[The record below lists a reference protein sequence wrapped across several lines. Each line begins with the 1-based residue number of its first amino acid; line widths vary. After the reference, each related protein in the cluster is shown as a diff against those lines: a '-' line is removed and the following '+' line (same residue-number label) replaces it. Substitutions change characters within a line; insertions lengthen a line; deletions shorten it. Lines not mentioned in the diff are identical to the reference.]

1 MEEKNHT
8 RTSLVS
14 KLPKYGTKS
23 LGSTLQ
29 PMPNR
34 TAVPLSGNSHSSS
47 GKNCSKH
54 NGTVHMS
61 SFAFSWQKS
70 NKYQLGDQSGGES
83 IFAQNSNE
91 KLVDSE
97 KYSPSQGGFGKDVL
111 RVGLNS
117 TSSVASK
124 TAKQVNMFVSS
135 TEELNQKSLPG
146 LSSSAKFTKGTL
158 FGRTSYSGLSA
169 PKSHLNGFY
178 GNRPSVDL
186 QRCRIN
192 SSASR
197 TSSGESLAQ
206 STDNAKSLSCEKM
219 VRSQSFSHSIQ
230 NSFLPAASLTR
241 SHSFNKAVDLTRPYQ
256 KQHLAIRASQRSTLL
271 SRNAQQLDAPSGN
284 EPLRYGFTRPYTA
297 ISTSGLRK
305 PPLSN
310 GSGVSPSLGYGMG
323 RPSLLKPTRQQF
335 TGKII
340 VDDSKS
346 TSTDMCIVKVSE
358 ITVNVNGAIEKKDI
372 ENDSQRTEC
381 GEALHDSLG
390 KHGSKVICMNDDV
403 DEISI
408 SSLSSSEKNDLSEDF
423 SDDFIDL
430 EDSNRTIQVKQEVSI
445 EELEHGGATPVDP
458 VASLK
463 ESERTHCNTDEWLDI
478 DVSVDDKNEN
488 TKHTFGNNLISPDM
502 DYRAGSSFELSPSD
516 SSDGTYMWDEEGLE
530 PIGSV
535 HPCGSYE
542 SSEMNSIDILNNLDS
557 CDLEDDDLMLDVDLP
572 EDTPCDNVDCE
583 NMNRY
588 DRQDRNT
595 RQQQDGFWKRTPQ
608 RWSTQDHYHLGHA
621 GHFPHGKNDL
631 SRGSSH
637 LEPPI
642 GHFEGYGAPNIYQT
656 PRQLVGLREN
666 TVMLDEMTLRHMVQ
680 DCTAVK
686 TQLLKL
692 KRLLHQNDENV
703 CLQDIPLSI
712 PSSPEP
718 QDIEPIYKTEDLLNE
733 IRQLK
738 EDLKKK
744 DETIK
749 RLEHQLATR
758 CNCHKDGQK
767 PKGTMC
773 TYADKFTQT
782 SCRRSSPQ
790 VLQPSSSL
798 PSSTDLAQG
807 KLIKTPHTEAHS
819 EYPKQGLHE
828 NGDHHNQNAANGS
841 HTNSLNEL
849 NILLSKRL
857 NIKDLNESEPVE
869 DNLKVKKSAK
879 EPGELASNE
888 DGTLQSLPSSCQTPT
903 QMDARDV
910 QTKLA
915 AKSQPSS
922 PNQASQPKT
931 LRASEPPNQNALVPP
946 SVANTASSP
955 NCPTAS
961 KAELPSP
968 SSATQLQPTSSQTHL
983 KSKPSQ
989 RISKLRPPTISF
1001 VKSKQISNPMLICQE
1016 PQNSHS
1022 KTNIPRPLAQRKE
1035 NVQNQNT
1042 GLRSGDS
1049 LASNRHSRLPKPKTH

>member
-1 MEEKNHT
+1 MEEKNHI
-8 RTSLVS
+8 RTALVS

-34 TAVPLSGNSHSSS
+34 TAVLLSGNSHFSS

-54 NGTVHMS
+54 NGTVRMS

-83 IFAQNSNE
+83 NFTQNSNK

-97 KYSPSQGGFGKDVL
+97 KYSSSQGELGKDVL
-111 RVGLNS
+111 RVGLSS

-146 LSSSAKFTKGTL
+146 LSSSAKFTKDTL

-197 TSSGESLAQ
+197 TSSRESLAQ
-206 STDNAKSLSCEKM
+206 STDSAKSLSCEKM

-230 NSFLPAASLTR
+230 NSFLPAASLSR

-305 PPLSN
+305 PPVSN

-323 RPSLLKPTRQQF
+323 HPSLLKPTRQQF

-358 ITVNVNGAIEKKDI
+358 ITVNVNGAIEEKDI
-372 ENDSQRTEC
+372 ENDSQRTDC

-390 KHGSKVICMNDDV
+390 RHGSKVICMNDDV

-430 EDSNRTIQVKQEVSI
+430 DDSNRTIQVKQEVSL

-458 VASLK
+458 VTSLK
-463 ESERTHCNTDEWLDI
+463 ESERPCCNTDEWLDI

-488 TKHTFGNNLISPDM
+488 TKHTIGNNLISPDM

-572 EDTPCDNVDCE
+572 EDAPCDNVDCE

-608 RWSTQDHYHLGHA
+608 LWSAQDHYHLGHA

-637 LEPPI
+637 LEPAI

-718 QDIEPIYKTEDLLNE
+718 QDVEPIYKTEDLLNE

-738 EDLKKK
+738 EDMKKK

-758 CNCHKDGQK
+758 CNCHKDGQN

-782 SCRRSSPQ
+782 FCRRSSGGYSAPSFSPWQGSFQGIPRTVPPQ
-790 VLQPSSSL
+790 RRQTSSTTAFQQPS
-798 PSSTDLAQG
+798 QF
-807 KLIKTPHTEAHS
+807 H
-819 EYPKQGLHE
+819 
-828 NGDHHNQNAANGS
+828 
-841 HTNSLNEL
+841 
-849 NILLSKRL
+849 R
-857 NIKDLNESEPVE
+857 
-869 DNLKVKKSAK
+869 
-879 EPGELASNE
+879 
-888 DGTLQSLPSSCQTPT
+888 
-903 QMDARDV
+903 
-910 QTKLA
+910 
-915 AKSQPSS
+915 
-922 PNQASQPKT
+922 
-931 LRASEPPNQNALVPP
+931 
-946 SVANTASSP
+946 
-955 NCPTAS
+955 
-961 KAELPSP
+961 
-968 SSATQLQPTSSQTHL
+968 
-983 KSKPSQ
+983 
-989 RISKLRPPTISF
+989 
-1001 VKSKQISNPMLICQE
+1001 
-1016 PQNSHS
+1016 
-1022 KTNIPRPLAQRKE
+1022 PRPGKI
-1035 NVQNQNT
+1035 NKNT
-1042 GLRSGDS
+1042 TYRG
-1049 LASNRHSRLPKPKTH
+1049 PQ

>member
-1 MEEKNHT
+1 MEEKNHI

-54 NGTVHMS
+54 NDTVRMS

-83 IFAQNSNE
+83 NSAQNSNE
-91 KLVDSE
+91 KLADSE
-97 KYSPSQGGFGKDVL
+97 TFSPAQGGFSKDVL
-111 RVGLNS
+111 RVGLKS

-124 TAKQVNMFVSS
+124 TAKQINMFVSS

-178 GNRPSVDL
+178 GNRSSVDL
-186 QRCRIN
+186 QRRRIN
-192 SSASR
+192 SSATR

-206 STDNAKSLSCEKM
+206 STDNDCEKM

-230 NSFLPAASLTR
+230 NSFLPTASLTR

-256 KQHLAIRASQRSTLL
+256 KQHLAIRASQRSTLTSNFLL
-271 SRNAQQLDAPSGN
+271 SRNAGQLDVPSGN

-297 ISTSGLRK
+297 ISTSGLKK
-305 PPLSN
+305 PSLSN
-310 GSGVSPSLGYGMG
+310 GSRVSPSLGYGMG

-340 VDDSKS
+340 LDDSKN
-346 TSTDMCIVKVSE
+346 TSADMCIVEVSE

-372 ENDSQRTEC
+372 ENDSRTEC

-430 EDSNRTIQVKQEVSI
+430 EESNRTIQVKQEVVPI
-445 EELEHGGATPVDP
+445 EELSQGGATPVHP
-458 VASLK
+458 VTSLK
-463 ESERTHCNTDEWLDI
+463 EGERPHCNTDEWPDI
-478 DVSVDDKNEN
+478 DVSVDDKNESA
-488 TKHTFGNNLISPDM
+488 KHTIGNNLISPDM

-572 EDTPCDNVDCE
+572 EDTPCDNVECE

-608 RWSTQDHYHLGHA
+608 RWSAQDHCHFGHA

-703 CLQDIPLSI
+703 SLQDIPLSI

-718 QDIEPIYKTEDLLNE
+718 QDVEPIYKTEDLLNE

-767 PKGTMC
+767 PKGTMF

-807 KLIKTPHTEAHS
+807 KLIKTPHIEAHS

-828 NGDHHNQNAANGS
+828 NDYHHNQNAANGS
-841 HTNSLNEL
+841 HTNSLNGF

-857 NIKDLNESEPVE
+857 NIKDLNENEPFE
-869 DNLKVKKSAK
+869 ENLKVKKSAK

-888 DGTLQSLPSSCQTPT
+888 DSTLPSLPSFQTPT

-915 AKSQPSS
+915 VKSQSPSS
-922 PNQASQPKT
+922 SQASQPKT

-946 SVANTASSP
+946 TVANTASSP
-955 NCPTAS
+955 NCSTAS
-961 KAELPSP
+961 KAELPPP
-968 SSATQLQPTSSQTHL
+968 SSATQLQPTSSQIHL

-1001 VKSKQISNPMLICQE
+1001 VKSKQISSPMLKSPE

-1035 NVQNQNT
+1035 NVQNQNI

-1049 LASNRHSRLPKPKTH
+1049 LASHWHSRLPKPKTH